1 MHRNDPRLVRMIACA
16 AVAVP
21 VLLVAGCSSGS
32 DDDGGKD
39 DSASPSAKP
48 SPTVAPAKFKALPDP
63 CKTLSKGIVKD
74 AVPGAERSKGKN
86 LTSTDTQSYG
96 SCLWSGGHG
105 KNDANYRSLT
115 VSLKRYDSDP
125 ATGSGDKQAKDFL
138 QKEVSAV
145 ASDKDNKSPTDEEVP
160 GLGQEAVSVGYEITK
175 KDQDYRVNRTFARN
189 YNVVVTVDYEG
200 TGFEGAKPPSA
211 DDLRK
216 NAAKVAKEALTAV
229 K

>member
-1 MHRNDPRLVRMIACA
+1 MHENNPRLVRMIACA

-32 DDDGGKD
+32 DDGGKD
-39 DSASPSAKP
+39 ESESPSAKP
-48 SPTVAPAKFKALPDP
+48 SATTAPAKFKELPDP
-63 CKTLSKGIVKD
+63 CKTLSKGTVKD
-74 AVPGAERSKGKN
+74 AVPNAEPEKGKN

-105 KNDANYRSLT
+105 KNDANYRALT
-115 VSLKRYDSDP
+115 VSLKRYESDP
-125 ATGSGDKQAKDFL
+125 ATGSGDKQAKGFL

-145 ASDKDNKSPTDEEVP
+145 TSDKENKSPTDEQVP
-160 GLGQEAVSVGYEITK
+160 GIGQEAVSVGYEVTK
-175 KDQDYRVNRTFARN
+175 KKQDYRVNRTFARN